1 MRSWP
6 GAPAAFGLALALVV
20 AILVVAAPTLRG
32 GAAHQEVLGISVSHP
47 PEDAARVTSPPST
60 PTPTAPL
67 TAFAPRPDPTG
78 DRIGP
83 DVRRAPPVT
92 SLRDYRWPI
101 RNARLSQPFGPSP
114 LGQRIVDG
122 VPFHDGVDLATYC
135 GDRITAAHA
144 GTVLAVGRHFD
155 AYMGWV
161 GDLTAYTDRLNTKHL
176 WLTLP
181 NVVVIDDGNG
191 YRSVYAHLHKVFV
204 TPGDVVKAGTAIG
217 TEGKTGNATG
227 CHLHYS
233 LFSPDTTSTIGFDA
247 EAAARMLL
255 PTLELAR
262 VDPLLVL
269 PPMEDAGI
277 R

>member
-20 AILVVAAPTLRG
+20 AMPVVAALTLG
-32 GAAHQEVLGISVSHP
+32 GGTAHQEVLGISVTHP

-60 PTPTAPL
+60 PAPTAPL
-67 TAFAPRPDPTG
+67 TAFVPRPDPTG

-83 DVRRAPPVT
+83 DARRAAPVG
-92 SLRDYRWPI
+92 SLTDYQWPI
-101 RNARLSQPFGPSP
+101 RNARLTHPFGPSS

-122 VPFHDGVDLATYC
+122 VPFHDGVDLVSFC

-144 GTVLAVGRHFD
+144 GTVLAAGRRFD

-161 GDLTAYTDRLNTKHL
+161 GDLTAYTERLNTKHL

-204 TPGDVVKAGTAIG
+204 APGDVVEAGAELG

-233 LFSPDTTSTIGFDA
+233 LFSPDTTATFGFDA
-247 EAAARMLL
+247 EAAARMRL
-255 PTLELAR
+255 PSLELAR